1 MKNLLY
7 VFFIAFLFIVFING
21 CSSSLP
27 EVKKASEGEDSIY
40 ENDVRINV
48 KQIYSWVNRMPGSK
62 PRFHISGELKVLE
75 DSKYNINN
83 ITIKKIKIT
92 QFNNIVYNFTPKLD
106 SKFNEDTKTIIFST
120 IRGLLVSA
128 MLDSKKNIDVEI
140 LLSDSADEVIIKIP
154 DISIEEVH

>member
-1 MKNLLY
+1 MKKLLS
-7 VFFIAFLFIVFING
+7 IFLLSFLSIVFING

-27 EVKKASEGEDSIY
+27 EVNKVAEVEESIY

-48 KQIYSWVNRMPGSK
+48 KQIFSWVNRMPGSK

-83 ITIKKIKIT
+83 IIIKKIKIV
-92 QFNNIVYNFTPKLD
+92 QFNNVVYNFTPKVE
-106 SKFNEDTKTIIFST
+106 SKFNDETKTIIFST

-128 MLDSKKNIDVEI
+128 MLDSKKNINVEI
-140 LLSDSADEVIIKIP
+140 LLSDSANEILLKIP
-154 DISIEEVH
+154 SISIEEAH